1 MEAKLKKEKGNEAVR
16 QFRIRQKEKELAD
29 KERAEMLRKE
39 NMEME
44 IRVASYQQVR
54 EIFFFSV
61 LDLNQFLSEE
71 GSHKKTTSFL
81 SQMIDLR
88 WLNSGSGDGWRYQNG
103 WIFGKVPNG
112 LWPPPLIFGKSCC
125 NLFQEKPCFK
135 VQDLQHKFLDWKWH
149 PPFSSVLVASPV
161 LKSALL
167 TQFSLNHQTEFLLKF
182 LLLIMHI
189 HLMTQLKLD
198 RQKWQKNL
206 WDKFQRQC
214 IMNGVI

>member
-1 MEAKLKKEKGNEAVR
+1 MHTAGKEVPAPMEAKLKKEKGNEAVR

-88 WLNSGSGDGWRYQNG
+88 
-103 WIFGKVPNG
+103 
-112 LWPPPLIFGKSCC
+112 
-125 NLFQEKPCFK
+125 
-135 VQDLQHKFLDWKWH
+135 
-149 PPFSSVLVASPV
+149 
-161 LKSALL
+161 
-167 TQFSLNHQTEFLLKF
+167 
-182 LLLIMHI
+182 
-189 HLMTQLKLD
+189 
-198 RQKWQKNL
+198 
-206 WDKFQRQC
+206 
-214 IMNGVI
+214 